1 MKRKLINAALI
12 VVAAGSLAWF
22 LAADNMQAL
31 AALIVCLIAVVLLAK
46 YNGNIKTY

>member
-12 VVAAGSLAWF
+12 VVAVGSLIWF

-46 YNGNIKTY
+46 YNGNIETY